1 MEIKDTDNIED
12 LFQDTPDFGLE
23 NPEDV
28 IDSAPLLIDL
38 DEVNNQAKEEAKL
51 ITERLSAYYFD
62 QKYIDKH
69 PYIPTKIMTE
79 MNNIRRLLKMLS
91 VNEKAQDSLIQNISC
106 NAGKATLYS
115 SLTSL
120 QSAMLN
126 IQTQLNTLTS
136 NLEQIFS
143 EMQAEC
149 DRTFEEKDKD
159 IAEDGSITVRG
170 SRDFIKELNA
180 RLYGQ
185 QINKTEA
192 VDTETGEVIN
202 LNN

>member
-1 MEIKDTDNIED
+1 MEVDINEVEK
-12 LFQDTPDFGLE
+12 LFEETEDFGLE

-28 IDSAPLLIDL
+28 IDSEPLLINL
-38 DEVNNQAKEEAKL
+38 DEINEQAKAEATL

-62 QKYIDKH
+62 EKYLEQH
-69 PYIPTKIMTE
+69 PYIPTKIMNE

-91 VNEKAQDSLIQNISC
+91 VNEKAQDSLIRNITC

-126 IQTQLNTLTS
+126 IQNQLNTLTS
-136 NLEQIFS
+136 NLEAIFS

-149 DRTFEEKDKD
+149 DRTFAEKEKDV
-159 IAEDGSITVRG
+159 AEDGSMTVRG

-180 RLYGQ
+180 RLYGTK
-185 QINKTEA
+185 ISDTES
-192 VDTETGEVIN
+192 VDKETGEVVN
-202 LNN
+202 LTI

>member
-1 MEIKDTDNIED
+1 MTDLEINDIFNE
-12 LFQDTPDFGLE
+12 TPDFGFD
-23 NPEDV
+23 NPDDV

-38 DEVNNQAKEEAKL
+38 DEVNERARAEATL
-51 ITERLSAYYFD
+51 ITERLSAYYFN
-62 QKYIDKH
+62 QKYLDEH
-69 PYIPTKIMTE
+69 PYIPVKIANE

-91 VNEKAQDSLIQNISC
+91 VNEKAQDSLIQNITC

-126 IQTQLNTLTS
+126 IQNQLNTLTS

-149 DRTFEEKDKD
+149 DRTFAEKDKD
-159 IAEDGSITVRG
+159 VSEDGSMIVRG
-170 SRDFIKELNA
+170 SREFINQLNA
-180 RLYGQ
+180 KLYGKP
-185 QINKTEA
+185 ISETEV
-192 VDTETGEVIN
+192 VDKSTGEVVNI
-202 LNN
+202 

>member
-1 MEIKDTDNIED
+1 MEVDINEVEKLFEETD
-12 LFQDTPDFGLE
+12 DFGLE

-28 IDSAPLLIDL
+28 IDSEPLLINL
-38 DEVNNQAKEEAKL
+38 DEINEQAKAEATL

-62 QKYIDKH
+62 EKYLEQH
-69 PYIPTKIMTE
+69 PYIPTKIMNE

-91 VNEKAQDSLIQNISC
+91 VNEKAQDSLIRNITC

-126 IQTQLNTLTS
+126 IQNQLNTLTG
-136 NLEQIFS
+136 NLEAIFS

-149 DRTFEEKDKD
+149 DRTFAEKEKDV
-159 IAEDGSITVRG
+159 AEDGSMTVRG

-180 RLYGQ
+180 RLYGKK
-185 QINKTEA
+185 ISETES
-192 VDTETGEVIN
+192 VDIETGEVVN
-202 LNN
+202 FTK

>member
-1 MEIKDTDNIED
+1 MEVDINNVEE

-38 DEVNNQAKEEAKL
+38 DEVNNQAKEEARL

-69 PYIPTKIMTE
+69 PYIPTKIMNE

-106 NAGKATLYS
+106 NAGKATLL
-115 SLTSL
+115 SL
-120 QSAMLN
+120 
-126 IQTQLNTLTS
+126 IH
-136 NLEQIFS
+136 I
-143 EMQAEC
+143 
-149 DRTFEEKDKD
+149 
-159 IAEDGSITVRG
+159 
-170 SRDFIKELNA
+170 
-180 RLYGQ
+180 
-185 QINKTEA
+185 
-192 VDTETGEVIN
+192 
-202 LNN
+202 

>member
-1 MEIKDTDNIED
+1 MEVDINDVEK
-12 LFQDTPDFGLE
+12 LFEETEDFGLE

-28 IDSAPLLIDL
+28 IDSEPLLINL
-38 DEVNNQAKEEAKL
+38 DEINEQAKAEATL

-62 QKYIDKH
+62 EKYLEQH
-69 PYIPTKIMTE
+69 PYIPTKIMNE

-91 VNEKAQDSLIQNISC
+91 VNEKAQDSLIRNITC

-126 IQTQLNTLTS
+126 IQNQLNTLTS
-136 NLEQIFS
+136 NLEAIFS

-149 DRTFEEKDKD
+149 DRTFAEKEKDV
-159 IAEDGSITVRG
+159 AEDGSMTVRG

-185 QINKTEA
+185 KISATES
-192 VDTETGEVIN
+192 VDIETGEVVN
-202 LNN
+202 LNL